1 LPGGRY
7 ALDGQ
12 TDDRPRPGN
21 GGRGRGGGGADRAP
35 GRGGDPRRGDRP
47 TLGDDQLRDH
57 LRDHRPRSPR
67 PWRRGV
73 SLADDLR
80 AAPLAQAAI
89 AALGGAEGV
98 WIAGG
103 AVRDAALGR
112 PVTDLDL
119 AVAGDPGSV
128 AKALGRE
135 LGEHAF
141 ELSAEFGTWRVV
153 APSRGWQVDGTV
165 LRGDSIEADLAA
177 RDFTVGAAAVPL

>member
-1 LPGGRY
+1 M
-7 ALDGQ
+7 
-12 TDDRPRPGN
+12 
-21 GGRGRGGGGADRAP
+21 
-35 GRGGDPRRGDRP
+35 
-47 TLGDDQLRDH
+47 
-57 LRDHRPRSPR
+57 
-67 PWRRGV
+67 

-80 AAPLAQAAI
+80 AAPLPAAAI
-89 AALGGAEGV
+89 AALGGGEGI

-119 AVAGDPGSV
+119 AVAGDPGAV

-153 APSRGWQVDGTV
+153 APSRGWQVDVTALSAPGVAARLMPELARAPATLSLSADV
-165 LRGDSIEADLAA
+165 KGIHGRGDGFRESA
-177 RDFTVGAAAVPL
+177 RARNSRAEFDVVRNIQVIPG